1 MAFLADKLKKIL
13 EQNMN
18 EGRGLAGYRGQLREM
33 FGISEDDDGLPLVNR
48 GERLIDPRH
57 LDAREIAVTFLGRN
71 AGPSDVRRAF
81 ALREQYGSFQE
92 AEGAVVLPSH
102 FAKISAFTDTV
113 AGLVDALTMEAYTA
127 PEFIGDSLME
137 VKQERVNGGK
147 MIGVMNDGGVSD
159 NLNDAEPYPTV
170 GLKETY
176 VEVPDNQR
184 FGNVIQLNEKVF
196 IYDRTDMIES
206 ACKSAGTAVAY
217 KKEQRQADCVL
228 GITNTYSRDGN
239 AANTYLTTNGE
250 IPNNYTNSS
259 TNQLTNYASI
269 DSAFQIL
276 EGNTDPGTGFEI
288 TVAAPQLLVMP
299 QRQMNLE
306 SVLYPEFIR
315 RATDTG
321 NTLTQTPRSLVRPI
335 APIVVSRIWYNRL
348 IAASVNTTNAPER
361 WHMGDFKR
369 AFRYRQI
376 IPFQVNSAPL
386 SSEDARRDIVGIWV
400 AREHGVPFVKEPR
413 FVYRG
418 TKE

>member
-1 MAFLADKLKKIL
+1 MAHLAHKLKQIL

-33 FGISEDDDGLPLVNR
+33 FGITEDDNGSPFLNR
-48 GERLIDPRH
+48 AERLIDPLQ
-57 LDAREIAVTFLGRN
+57 LDAREIAIAFLGREV
-71 AGPSDVRRAF
+71 GGSDIRRAF
-81 ALREQYGSFQE
+81 ALREQYGSFSE

-147 MIGVMNDGGVSD
+147 MIGVMNDGNVSGD
-159 NLNDAEPYPTV
+159 LLDGEPFPTV

-184 FGNVIQLNEKVF
+184 YGNVIQINEKTF
-196 IYDRTDMIES
+196 IYDRTDMLES
-206 ACKSAGTAVAY
+206 ACKNAGTAVARN
-217 KKEQRQADCVL
+217 KEVRQADCVL
-228 GITNTYSRDGN
+228 GVTNTYSRDGN
-239 AANTYLTTNGE
+239 AANTYLAAAGE
-250 IPNNYTNSS
+250 IPNNYVNSS
-259 TNQLTNYASI
+259 TNELTNYASI
-269 DSAFQIL
+269 DTGFQIL

-288 TVAAPQLLVMP
+288 TVPAPQLLVMP

-315 RATDTG
+315 RATDAG
-321 NTLTQTPRSLVRPI
+321 STLTQTQRSLIRPI
-335 APIVVSRIWYNRL
+335 NPVILSRIWYNRL
-348 IAASVNTTNAPER
+348 IAAGVSTTNAPAR
-361 WHMGDFKR
+361 WYMGDPKR

-386 SSEDARRDIVGIWV
+386 SSEDARREIVGIWV
-400 AREHGVPFVKEPR
+400 AREHGVPFTKEPR
-413 FVYRG
+413 FMYRG